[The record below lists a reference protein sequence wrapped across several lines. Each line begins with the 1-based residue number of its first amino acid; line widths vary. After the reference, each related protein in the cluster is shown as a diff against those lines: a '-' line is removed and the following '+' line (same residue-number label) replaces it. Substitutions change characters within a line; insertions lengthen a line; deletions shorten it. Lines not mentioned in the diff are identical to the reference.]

1 MFVVCILV
9 LVAVVQGFNLPYGG
23 SSTYKAAKTMT
34 VVRPESARGG
44 AGGMTMMPIGVPKV
58 AYKMPGSRGGE
69 WVDIYQ
75 RLTRE
80 RIVFM
85 GSEIDDEM
93 ANQIIGVLLYLD
105 NENPN
110 QPIYLYINSPG
121 GSVIAGLAI
130 YDTIQHIK
138 SEVVTVNL
146 GIAASMASFLLC
158 AGSRGRRFALPH
170 SRIMIHQPMGGAQGQ
185 AEDIRVEASQIMRIR
200 NNLVKMY
207 SLMTGQTVD
216 QIVLDLDRDNFMS
229 AQEALKYGLID
240 EIVQPDDEKLKSL
253 SMPPPSRAPTS
264 FGELPKETEEYKFGK
279 IKVDKGKGPPRS
291 NSYRR

>member
-1 MFVVCILV
+1 MLFYLALVILS
-9 LVAVVQGFNLPYGG
+9 LASGFNMPMASSSMKLSG
-23 SSTYKAAKTMT
+23 SS
-34 VVRPESARGG
+34 VPVARAG
-44 AGGMTMMPIGVPKV
+44 AGSMTMMPIGVPKV

-85 GSEIDDEM
+85 SSEIDDEM

-138 SEVVTVNL
+138 SEVVTVNM

-170 SRIMIHQPMGGAQGQ
+170 SRVMIHQPMGGAQGQ

-207 SLMTGQTVD
+207 SLMTGQTVE
-216 QIVLDLDRDNFMS
+216 QVIIDLDRDNFLS
-229 AQEALKYGLID
+229 AEEALKYGLID
-240 EIVQPDDEKLKSL
+240 EIVKPDDEKLKNLSL
-253 SMPPPSRAPTS
+253 PPPSRAPAS
-264 FGELPKETEEYKFGK
+264 FGDLPKQTEDYEFGK
-279 IKVDKGKGPPRS
+279 INVSKGRSSPRS
-291 NSYRR
+291 NSYRK